1 MTEEKISHK
10 LRLENMDETI
20 NYLIEVI
27 NQNKLI
33 NKKHS
38 RFLQL

>member
-38 RFLQL
+38 RFLQF